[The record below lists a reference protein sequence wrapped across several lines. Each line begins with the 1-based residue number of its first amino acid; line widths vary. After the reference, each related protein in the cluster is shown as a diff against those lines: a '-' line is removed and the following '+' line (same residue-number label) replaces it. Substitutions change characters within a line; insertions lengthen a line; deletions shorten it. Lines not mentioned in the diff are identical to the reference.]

1 MKCEICGTGDAT
13 HERNRRLAPAAH
25 WTQALMCK
33 FVCAGCMALYFAY
46 FAVTACFDPM
56 GAIRRQPSQRMM
68 AAQGAHTRGSIS
80 SGPGSAGN
88 VAMQAAQARAAEHE
102 GEIAAVSNAMYALNK
117 QRLTESGP
125 LGGFNK
131 PYMVKLGLQ
140 QRKLAFLQKDPANMM
155 ENFVDFTSSGETIEM
170 TPQLLLAAANN
181 TARAL
186 APIGGG
192 VAAAAGAEGGAGVG
206 PAAAAAAAAAVGG
219 AMQPDPAGSGQPV
232 ARMLAGNIFKTGK
245 VPEVTVQWVNGHVKS
260 SAGKLN
266 GDGVNATKLRWE
278 APQPNGIYRPFAT
291 EFEIAAGTVWRP
303 EKQFSNLTKWKSLP
317 CPVHGFCSEVTG
329 HGWADV
335 VPVVTSGLDEWLL
348 RSRAMCSLCGSDR
361 DRAQSTY
368 TTSKEKLALHA
379 RWTRAMRIDDAGEG
393 GGAGETAR
401 DDTSR
406 HYQTA
411 IQLPAPPTPPFRHS

>member
-13 HERNRRLAPAAH
+13 HERNHRLAPAAH

-46 FAVTACFDPM
+46 FAVAACFDPM
-56 GAIRRQPSQRMM
+56 SATRRQPSQRT
-68 AAQGAHTRGSIS
+68 AAQGAPARGSIS

-88 VAMQAAQARAAEHE
+88 AAMEAAQARATEHE
-102 GEIAAVSNAMYALNK
+102 REIAAVSKAMDALNK
-117 QRLTESGP
+117 ERQSESGP

-131 PYMVKLGLQ
+131 QYMVKLGLQ

-155 ENFVDFTSSGETIEM
+155 ENFVDFTSSGETIDM
-170 TPQLLLAAANN
+170 TPQLMLAAAKD

-192 VAAAAGAEGGAGVG
+192 VAAAAGAEAGAGVE
-206 PAAAAAAAAAVGG
+206 AAAAAAVGG
-219 AMQPDPAGSGQPV
+219 AMQPDPAGPGQPV
-232 ARMLAGNIFKTGK
+232 ARMLAGNIFKTEK
-245 VPEVTVQWVNGHVKS
+245 VPEVTAQWVNGHVKS

-266 GDGVNATKLRWE
+266 EDGVNATKLRWE
-278 APQPNGIYRPFAT
+278 APQPNGMYRPCAHEFA
-291 EFEIAAGTVWRP
+291 IGAGTVWRP
-303 EKQFSNLTKWKSLP
+303 EKQFFNLTKWKSLP

-335 VPVVTSGLDEWLL
+335 VPVVTRGLDEWML
-348 RSRAMCSLCGSDR
+348 RSRAICSLCGSDR

-401 DDTSR
+401 GDRSR

-411 IQLPAPPTPPFRHS
+411 IPPPPPFRHS